1 MTFEEAALLPRSEKI
16 TLVTCNAVKIAKQFI
31 VYSGDT
37 YYRDVDFLVSGVKE
51 SGTSFA
57 QGSGKDSL
65 NLSEFYFEPSEKR
78 LYVRTSLSPVEL
90 NISIIFK
97 LFFSNAPLILPND
110 LASGFDVEWLP
121 YITLIGSVGQSLDEE
136 NTGIVLES
144 QSTVKFINTDG
155 YFDDIFDT
163 LIFENQP
170 IQFYSWFSN
179 VPITEAR
186 KIFEGV
192 IESKDFSTND
202 VTFKVKDLVYKLRNF
217 VDLGLYSDSDGKIQ
231 DSLRD
236 KPKRR
241 IYGQVKQL
249 QCAGVDMLLDGF
261 TLTGT
266 VTIAIGTNEMNGTG
280 TSFLTQLSPGDE
292 LIFLV
297 AGQPVKVGVES
308 VTSDTVAVISK
319 LIENSVLAQSP
330 VVRPERS
337 FWNTDRVWHVAGHK
351 LREPLTTI
359 TSVISN
365 NRFTLGSALD
375 LFDGDRV
382 LINDDTVTIRRISD
396 SILVTENAVSPSPII
411 TDVVRK
417 IPIQKVFFGIK
428 EMIYLRDWD
437 YINTTESKITFNS
450 SAEFNITDERLLGVS
465 CTFTNSSRSVTT
477 SAVVDFRSILRPRDY
492 IRKNSIVSG
501 ENVWHEILEV
511 KEQEIILRSAF
522 TGTTG
527 STTALIKAVDYINDD
542 SLVTVNCLGIES
554 GGAWIKTPSDAVRH
568 LILNDALF
576 SSVNEDSFAKAR
588 ADCEYILSLPIP
600 LSLAGSRSSVRDE
613 ITKINESIFGSLY
626 GDSSNSISFS
636 VLNSNKPEVSSI
648 IRDDDILS
656 FDTVSNNKIANQVK
670 VNYRPF
676 TDTSNGEDATESAS
690 YNSGFVDELV
700 GINRTIERT
709 IYIYEADKAEII
721 AQRIAL
727 FGSLSTTTVNIK
739 AKMIFA
745 LTSVNDK
752 IFLSLD
758 RLYKRFGGSD
768 RRKIGTVTS
777 VKKSEYGVDIAV
789 TDLGNIYNRV
799 PSIAPDA
806 TLDYLGSSADDKV
819 QWGYI
824 VDNDSL
830 TPNAL
835 SEENLGCNIIG

>member
-1 MTFEEAALLPRSEKI
+1 MTFEEAALLPISEKI

-51 SGTSFA
+51 SGVSFV
-57 QGSGKDSL
+57 QGSGKNTL

-110 LASGFDVEWLP
+110 LSSGFDVEWLP
-121 YITLIGSVGQSLDEE
+121 YITSIGSVGQSLDEE

-170 IQFYSWFSN
+170 IQFYSWFSSI
-179 VPITEAR
+179 PISEAR

-308 VTSDTVAVISK
+308 VTSNTVAVISK
-319 LIENSVLAQSP
+319 LIENSVLSQSP
-330 VVRPERS
+330 IVRPERS

-359 TSVISN
+359 TSVIGN
-365 NRFTLGSALD
+365 NRFTLGSTLD
-375 LFDGDRV
+375 LFAGDRI

-396 SILVTENAVSPSPII
+396 SILVTENAVSPPPAI

-465 CTFTNSSRSVTT
+465 CTFTNSSRSITT

-492 IRKNSIVSG
+492 IRKNSILSG

-542 SLVTVNCLGIES
+542 SLITVNCLGIES

-576 SSVNEDSFAKAR
+576 LSVNEDSFDKAK

-613 ITKINESIFGSLY
+613 ITKINESVFGSLY
-626 GDSSNSISFS
+626 GDSSNAISFS
-636 VLNSNKPEVSSI
+636 VLNSNKPEISSI

-656 FDTVSNNKIANQVK
+656 FDTVSNNKIANQIK

-676 TDTSNGEDATESAS
+676 TDTSNGEDATESTS

-727 FGSLSTTTVNIK
+727 FSSLSTTTVNIK

-758 RLYKRFGGSD
+758 RLYKRFGGGD
-768 RRKIGTVTS
+768 KRKIGTVTS
-777 VKKSEYGVDIAV
+777 VKKSEYGVDISV

-799 PSIAPDA
+799 PSIAPNT
-806 TLDYLGSSADDKV
+806 TLDYSGSSSDDKV